1 MSNKVKAIRHLDI
14 EKQRNKEIKRISFQF
29 KEKERESFALTK
41 SLSDQSTAISKVKD
55 VRFR

>member
-14 EKQRNKEIKRISFQF
+14 EKQRNKEINRISFQF
-29 KEKERESFALTK
+29 KEKERESFALTE
-41 SLSDQSTAISKVKD
+41 SLSDQSTAISKAKD